1 MRPRWGGW
9 VSAAQKDYN
18 LAMRAGFIALMAFTL
33 SLSMPGAF
41 LEYQRIFRG
50 NQAVTI
56 GAVASDPDGNVYVA
70 GTTSA
75 FDFAV
80 KNAYQA
86 RNPASAIVVS
96 EDAGRTWRPLGFVP
110 DLPITGVN
118 APAVHPKDSRL
129 LIATG
134 VYGIYR
140 STDGG
145 ESWSTVV
152 DLNQPQQR
160 QRIGYLDQAAF
171 DPHDPSIVYAS
182 STGGVLK
189 SADTGI
195 TWTLLTNGLTPGS
208 CCVGAG
214 LAVDPH
220 HPGRIIYTINER
232 AYVSQDAGATWR
244 LLALPPGLRRP
255 VLLTDPHIAGRWYLY
270 SYEGAWRSTDAGDS
284 WSLIR
289 EDSGLFIW
297 LQLDPS
303 LPGRIYALSQTGL
316 FRSSDGGG
324 SWTQVIVDPPG
335 DPMNGTAPF
344 TFAVQPGN
352 PDYLVVS
359 GQAPGVFGRT
369 VNLISTDGG
378 QSWQPMGVSR
388 PFHGFRFDP
397 SRPSRLFAAGTPTAD
412 AFVVKLNPAGEIVY
426 STYLG
431 GQGTDSAT
439 ALAVDGQG
447 NLYVAGETTSPD
459 FPAATAKHYPGH
471 SPSLFAAK
479 LDPAGR
485 PIYVTLVGDGRDD
498 TVRSIAVDSSGRLY
512 LTGRTVSPL
521 FPLTSN
527 AIAGFS
533 EAGGGFAARLSP
545 DGATFEYATALDGS
559 AESIALHPEGG
570 FMLAG
575 LMKVDA
581 SEAGLVW
588 FGEDGALLQ
597 SSRVPVTPVKL
608 LITAG
613 GRFFV
618 AGTASISS
626 PPPVTP
632 GAFQTGLS
640 TNCTH
645 DSGGVL
651 TFKSRQAYMTDL
663 WVAELDRGGNVVS
676 ATLLGGSCR
685 DEATDLAL
693 AADGSLWVAG
703 QTYSQQLPVTDPL
716 FGPPAEEYSVPFV
729 AHLDASLSRLLFS
742 TWLDYGSNARL
753 ASSPGEGVTI
763 ASGSP
768 SRGYSGMT
776 EGTLRHIIPGPSAEL
791 AVRRIASAFDGSS
804 GPVAPLEIVRIEIP
818 SLTPDAEINLG
829 LNPAEGAPTELGGVA
844 IEFNGMPARLLEV
857 WRGGVVCI
865 TPEQLRGQSMAAV
878 MVRQGSARSSA
889 FYTPVNESKL
899 TLFQQVRHEDGSLN
913 SPDNPAP
920 TGSLITF
927 FFTGAGS
934 LDSQIDLIFNTTPG
948 ESTTVP
954 PARPVE
960 GFVDGFY
967 FAQAKVPAT
976 SGTYRVMAR
985 LTPAPSA
992 PPVYPPLI
1000 SSVTISVR

>member
-1 MRPRWGGW
+1 
-9 VSAAQKDYN
+9 
-18 LAMRAGFIALMAFTL
+18 
-33 SLSMPGAF
+33 MPGAF
-41 LEYQRIFRG
+41 LDYQRLFRG
-50 NQAVTI
+50 NQGVTI
-56 GAVASDPDGNVYVA
+56 GAVTSDPGGNVYVA
-70 GTTSA
+70 GTTIAS
-75 FDFAV
+75 DFPV
-80 KNAYQA
+80 KNAYQP

-96 EDAGRTWRPLGFVP
+96 DDAGRTWRPLGFIP
-110 DLPITGVN
+110 DLPFTGVN
-118 APAVHPKDSRL
+118 APALHPKDSRL

-145 ESWSTVV
+145 ESWRTVV
-152 DLNQPQQR
+152 DLNQPEHR

-189 SADTGI
+189 SADSGI
-195 TWTLLTNGLTPGS
+195 TWTLLTNGLTPGN

-214 LAVDPH
+214 LAVDPFQ
-220 HPGRIIYTINER
+220 PGRIIYTINER

-244 LLALPPGLRRP
+244 LLALPPGVRRP
-255 VLLTDPHIAGRWYLY
+255 FVLTDPHTAGRWYLY
-270 SYEGAWRSTDAGDS
+270 SYEGAWRSTDAGNS

-289 EDSGLFIW
+289 EDSGLFRW

-303 LPGRIYALSQTGL
+303 LPGRIYALSQAGL

-324 SWTQVIVDPPG
+324 SWTQVTVDPPV
-335 DPMNGTAPF
+335 DPLNGSTPF
-344 TFAVQPGN
+344 TLAVQPGN

-359 GQAPGVFGRT
+359 GRAPGAFGRT

-388 PFHGFRFDP
+388 PFHGFQFDP
-397 SRPSRLFAAGTPTAD
+397 TRPSRLYAAGVPTAD

-459 FPAATAKHYPGH
+459 FPAATARLYPGH
-471 SPSLFAAK
+471 APSLFAAK

-485 PIYVTLVGDGRDD
+485 PVYVTLVGDGGYD
-498 TVRSIAVDSSGRLY
+498 TLRSIAVDSSGRLH
-512 LTGRTVSPL
+512 LTGRTFSPL

-533 EAGGGFAARLSP
+533 ENGGGFAARLSP

-559 AESIALHPEGG
+559 AESIAIHPEGG
-570 FMLAG
+570 FVLAG
-575 LMKVDA
+575 LMNVDT
-581 SEAGLVW
+581 SEAGLLW

-597 SSRVPVTPVKL
+597 SSRLPVTPVKL

-613 GRFFV
+613 GRLFV
-618 AGTASISS
+618 AGTASIST

-632 GAFQTGLS
+632 GAFQTGLD
-640 TNCTH
+640 TDCPH
-645 DSGGVL
+645 DSGGL
-651 TFKSRQAYMTDL
+651 FPYKFRRIYMTDL
-663 WVAELDRGGNVVS
+663 WVAELDRGGDVVS

-703 QTYSQQLPVTDPL
+703 QTYSQQLPVTDPM
-716 FGPPAEEYSVPFV
+716 FGPPVEEYSVPFV
-729 AHLDASLSRLLFS
+729 ARLDASLSRLLFS

-753 ASSPGEGVTI
+753 ASSPAEGISI

-768 SRGYSGMT
+768 SQGYSGTT
-776 EGTLRHIIPGPSAEL
+776 EGTLRHITPGPSAEL
-791 AVRRIASAFDGSS
+791 AVRRIASAFDGSG

-818 SLTPDAEINLG
+818 SLAPEAEINLG
-829 LNPAEGAPTELGGVA
+829 LNPAEGAPTELGGVTV
-844 IEFNGMPARLLEV
+844 EFNGIRARLLEV
-857 WRGGVVCI
+857 WHGGVMCI
-865 TPEQLRGQSMAAV
+865 TPEQLRGQSLASVVVA
-878 MVRQGSARSSA
+878 QGNTRSLA

-899 TLFQQVRHEDGSLN
+899 TLFPQVRHEDGSLN
-913 SPDNPAP
+913 SPENPAP
-920 TGSLITF
+920 AGSLVTF

-934 LDSQIDLIFNTTPG
+934 LHSQIELIF
-948 ESTTVP
+948 ESTPWEFTTIP

-960 GFVDGFY
+960 GFVDGLY
-967 FAQAKVPAT
+967 FAQARVPAT
-976 SGTYRVMAR
+976 SGTYRVRAR
-985 LTPAPSA
+985 LTPDPSSL
-992 PPVYPPLI
+992 PIYPPLI